1 MRDPGPPTLAA
12 RLTVACLALL
22 ALGVGALWMWSTAT
36 GVMVAGVPP
45 WAVGL
50 LVVAL
55 LVALALAV
63 HRMHDARS

>member
-1 MRDPGPPTLAA
+1 MT
-12 RLTVACLALL
+12 
-22 ALGVGALWMWSTAT
+22 LWMWSTAT

-50 LVVAL
+50 VVVAL